1 MSSLRSAKD
10 CATSSGWPTRAASR
24 AQALTTQRIVSRAK
38 MGWFPAAKSS
48 DTSPALRR
56 PARSSGSPRLFRS
69 WFFAA
74 IGKTTTQRQSADAG
88 LQDVVIH
95 GSSAPPLVGAA
106 AGAARGDA
114 GQNARCA
121 TRSRSPP
128 TTMWAA
134 AVDASVRHVPIIAP
148 AFCRASQNRV
158 ALRPRRKTRRNATA
172 IRSKASALSTRASQA
187 SQLRPRPRTRPC
199 DVDAAAASTLTTT
212 IHASGARTWCAAR
225 P

>member
-1 MSSLRSAKD
+1 
-10 CATSSGWPTRAASR
+10 
-24 AQALTTQRIVSRAK
+24 
-38 MGWFPAAKSS
+38 MGWLSAAKSS
-48 DTSPALRR
+48 ETSSALRR

-95 GSSAPPLVGAA
+95 GSSAPLLVGAAAA

-134 AVDASVRHVPIIAP
+134 AVDARVRHVPIIAP

-187 SQLRPRPRTRPC
+187 SQRRPRPRIRPC